1 MVTRASGMHNEPTL
15 CNTTNFLLN
24 ILLVIVILVF
34 DVWENWLRFADNL
47 HWLQLAIFADGYE
60 TPVIETALP
69 EFSKVDLD
77 LLHNIILLND
87 ITLLN
92 FMPRQQ
98 TLVLALNWRWCT
110 ESQENLRIHRLWIF
124 MHKALDDEML
134 SDTTNRWT
142 EGFQQ
147 LPVNAVVEHVEEHN
161 GLITD
166 AHVTVAHELD
176 EKLLDPVQTL
186 SVISN
191 LCNKK

>member
-1 MVTRASGMHNEPTL
+1 MNNEPTL

-24 ILLVIVILVF
+24 VLLVVVILVI
-34 DVWENWLRFADNL
+34 DVWENWLRFADNF
-47 HWLQLAIFADGYE
+47 HWLQFSIFADGDE
-60 TPVIETALP
+60 TPVIETTFP

-87 ITLLN
+87 IALLN
-92 FMPRQQ
+92 FMPGQQ
-98 TLVLALNWRWCT
+98 ALILALDWRWCT
-110 ESQENLRIHRLWIF
+110 ESQENLRVHRLRIF
-124 MHKALDDEML
+124 VHKTLDNEML
-134 SDTTNRWT
+134 SNTTDRWT
-142 EGFQQ
+142 EGLQQ

-176 EKLLDPVQTL
+176 EKFLDPVQTL

-191 LCNKK
+191 LRNKK